1 MECQKNRGQSKMS
14 KRRRRAIIKQK
25 DMVGDPSNQ
34 NVLPVQDSSLVAS
47 TIKEQSMTEALLDS
61 YVNK

>member
-1 MECQKNRGQSKMS
+1 MEGQKNRGQSKMS

-25 DMVGDPSNQ
+25 DMVGDPSNH

-47 TIKEQSMTEALLDS
+47 TIKEQSMTASAVGQLR
-61 YVNK
+61 